1 MKVIAELSQRY
12 GTEEKENERAEEL
25 HQRLTE
31 RRGTEER
38 EWVLALI
45 DEKDMERLKAQE
57 ENFQRGFKLGLR
69 LGWEAFVCEDE
80 PYCF

>member
-1 MKVIAELSQRY
+1 MLVEKLSRIF
-12 GTEEKENERAEEL
+12 GKEEKGNERAEEL

-31 RRGTEER
+31 RLGREER
-38 EWVLALI
+38 KWVLALI

-69 LGWEAFVCEDE
+69 LGREIFQCEDE
-80 PYCF
+80 PHCF

>member
-12 GTEEKENERAEEL
+12 GKEEKENERAEEL

-31 RRGTEER
+31 RLGKEER

-69 LGWEAFVCEDE
+69 RGWEAFVCEDE

>member
-1 MKVIAELSQRY
+1 MLVEKLSRIF
-12 GTEEKENERAEEL
+12 GKEEKENERVEEL
-25 HQRLTE
+25 HQRLAE
-31 RRGTEER
+31 RLGKEER

>member
-1 MKVIAELSQRY
+1 MVTAKLSRLFGVAASSSQSAEAIHQTLIQ
-12 GTEEKENERAEEL
+12 TLNKE
-25 HQRLTE
+25 E
-31 RRGTEER
+31 RRLL
-38 EWVLALI
+38 LALI

>member
-12 GTEEKENERAEEL
+12 GKEEKENERAEEL

-31 RRGTEER
+31 RLGKEER

-69 LGWEAFVCEDE
+69 LGREIFQCEDE
-80 PYCF
+80 PHCF